1 MRFSVDAHAIGCH
14 LTGNE
19 VYIRNL
25 LKQFARIDRDSEF
38 IAYVSKPGAPEQL
51 PSRIATRWVS
61 ENPYKRLGL
70 DIPRLIRK
78 DRPDLLHV
86 QYTGPVVCPVP
97 IVASVHDV
105 SDLEFPQYFTP
116 FRAWQL
122 RHTVK
127 RTVKA
132 AACVLTPSEFSRTCI
147 LRHYALDES
156 KVVVVHNAVSSHF
169 RPIERDVARAAVHR
183 TMLQRARVQQTM
195 AQRPMVQGASKLGPN
210 VPFVLT
216 VGDLQPRKNHLGLL
230 RAFEEVLRA
239 YPQLPHHLLFVGK
252 ETWYSKELHA
262 AVLKYGIAERVHF
275 TGFVEDDELV
285 HFYAAC
291 DLFVFPSFHEGF
303 GLPILEAMACGRAVA
318 CSNSSAMPE
327 VADSAALLFDPHS
340 TQAIGQAIKDIL
352 LDAELRTRLERLGSQ
367 RAAAFSW
374 EKAAEQTLNAY
385 YRVTGS
391 TARPAGRPNVEKALN
406 ARVS

>member
-1 MRFSVDAHAIGCH
+1 
-14 LTGNE
+14 
-19 VYIRNL
+19 
-25 LKQFARIDRDSEF
+25 
-38 IAYVSKPGAPEQL
+38 
-51 PSRIATRWVS
+51 
-61 ENPYKRLGL
+61 
-70 DIPRLIRK
+70 
-78 DRPDLLHV
+78 
-86 QYTGPVVCPVP
+86 
-97 IVASVHDV
+97 VASVHDV
-105 SDLEFPQYFTP
+105 SYLEFPQFFTP

-132 AACVLTPSEFSRTCI
+132 AACVLTPSEFSRKGI
-147 LRHYALDES
+147 LRHYAIDES
-156 KVVVVHNAVSSHF
+156 KVVVVHNAVSSRF
-169 RPIERDVARAAVHR
+169 RPIERDVARAAV
-183 TMLQRARVQQTM
+183 QRKI
-195 AQRPMVQGASKLGPN
+195 GLN
-210 VPFVLT
+210 VPVILT

-262 AVLKYGIAERVHF
+262 AVMKSSIAERVHF

-291 DLFVFPSFHEGF
+291 DLFVFPSFYEGF

-327 VADSAALLFDPHS
+327 VADAAALLFDPHS
-340 TQAIGQAIKDIL
+340 TQAIGQAIKDVL
-352 LDAELRTRLERLGSQ
+352 LDAELRMRLERLGSQ

-374 EKAAEQTLNAY
+374 EQAAEQTLNAY
-385 YRVTGS
+385 YRVAGS
-391 TARPAGRPNVEKALN
+391 GARRPNVEKALN